1 MSLMIKIT
9 DVHARE
15 ILDSRGNPTVE
26 VEVTAQTETTG
37 RKTTARESVP
47 SGASTGRFEAIEL
60 RDGDPVYFGLG
71 VRKVVEHVNTKI
83 KDALLGMNVLGQGEI
98 DRAMVQLDGTDNKG
112 NLGANAILG
121 VSLAC
126 AKTAAKA
133 LDMPL
138 YRYIG
143 GVNAK
148 ELPVPMMNVING
160 GVHAKNALDFQEFM
174 IMPVGAKSFHDALR
188 MGAEVYH
195 FLRLI
200 LNEDGLAK
208 AVGDEGGF
216 APDFRNAGEVFAYLG
231 RAVEKAGY
239 RVGEDIVYAMDAAAS
254 ELYDEETGVYV
265 FPGET
270 RLSGRAC
277 SGSAAGGATDR
288 TGSGSAA
295 DGSMD
300 RAGSGSAADERAGEA
315 SAKDACA
322 ESVTRSAEEMIALYE
337 ELVDEFP
344 LVSIEDGLFEDD
356 WEGWQKLTT
365 RLSDRVQLV
374 GDDLFV
380 TNPKRIKCGI
390 DLKVANAVLVKVN
403 QIGTVTEALDAIEMA
418 RVSGYHAVISHRSGE
433 TEDAFIADLAVAVNA
448 GQIKTGAPCRAE
460 RTGKYNQLLRI
471 EEELGEQA
479 EFKSRVL

>member
-1 MSLMIKIT
+1 MSLKIKIT

-26 VEVTAQTETTG
+26 VEVTAETETTG

-60 RDGDPVYFGLG
+60 RDGDREYFGLG
-71 VRKVVEHVNTKI
+71 VKKVVDHVNTRI
-83 KDALLGMNVLGQGEI
+83 RESLLGMNVLEQALI
-98 DRAMVQLDGTDNKG
+98 DRRMVELDGTDNKG
-112 NLGANAILG
+112 SLGANAILG

-143 GVNAK
+143 GANAK

-160 GVHAKNALDFQEFM
+160 GAHAKNSLDFQEFM
-174 IMPVGAKSFHDALR
+174 IMPVGAKCYSEALR

-195 FLRLI
+195 FLRQI
-200 LNEDGLAK
+200 LNEDGLLT

-216 APDFRNAGEVFAYLG
+216 APDFADANEVFRYLG
-231 RAVEKAGY
+231 RAVELAGY
-239 RVGEDIVYAMDAAAS
+239 KVGKDVVYAMDAAAS
-254 ELYDEETGVYV
+254 ELYDEESGVYV

-270 RLSGRAC
+270 R
-277 SGSAAGGATDR
+277 AAGMEEADTGVEELTDR
-288 TGSGSAA
+288 
-295 DGSMD
+295 
-300 RAGSGSAADERAGEA
+300 EA
-315 SAKDACA
+315 SAKDGCAC
-322 ESVTRSAEEMIALYE
+322 SVTRDAGEMIALYE
-337 ELVDEFP
+337 ELVQKFP
-344 LVSIEDGLFEDD
+344 IVSIEDGLYEDD
-356 WEGWQKLTT
+356 WEGWQKLTA
-365 RLSDRVQLV
+365 RLGDKVQLV

-390 DLKVANAVLVKVN
+390 ELGAGNAVLVKVN
-403 QIGTVTEALDAIEMA
+403 QIGTLTEALDAIEMA
-418 RVSGYHAVISHRSGE
+418 KLAGYHTVISHRSGE
-433 TEDAFIADLAVAVNA
+433 TEDAFISDLAVAVNA

-460 RTGKYNQLLRI
+460 RTSKYNQLLRI
-471 EEELGEQA
+471 EEELGEVAAFSPCENLVA
-479 EFKSRVL
+479 ENNGKK

>member
-1 MSLMIKIT
+1 MSLKINIT

-26 VEVTAQTETTG
+26 VEVTAETETTG
-37 RKTTARESVP
+37 KKITARESVP

-60 RDGDPVYFGLG
+60 RDGDDKYFGLG
-71 VRKVVEHVNTKI
+71 VCKVVDHVNTKI
-83 KDALLGMNVLGQGEI
+83 REALLGRNILEQAAL
-98 DRAMVQLDGTDNKG
+98 DRVMVQLDGTDNKG
-112 NLGANAILG
+112 SLGANAILG

-160 GVHAKNALDFQEFM
+160 GVHAKNSLDFQEFM
-174 IMPVGAKSFHDALR
+174 IMPVGAKTYKDALR
-188 MGAEVYH
+188 MGAEIYH
-195 FLRLI
+195 FLRQI
-200 LNEDGLAK
+200 LNEDGLST

-216 APDFRNAGEVFAYLG
+216 APDFNGIKDVFEYLG
-231 RAVEKAGY
+231 RAVELAGY
-239 RVGEDIVYAMDAAAS
+239 RVGEDVVYAMDAAAS
-254 ELYDEETGVYV
+254 ELYDEETGVYI
-265 FPGET
+265 FPGES
-270 RLSGRAC
+270 RI
-277 SGSAAGGATDR
+277 AGKEPEEG
-288 TGSGSAA
+288 
-295 DGSMD
+295 
-300 RAGSGSAADERAGEA
+300 AGEG
-315 SAKDACA
+315 SSKDYCKD
-322 ESVTRSAEEMIALYE
+322 SVKRSSDEMIALYE
-337 ELVDEFP
+337 ELVEEFP
-344 LVSIEDGLFEDD
+344 IVSIEDGLFEDD
-356 WEGWQKLTT
+356 WEGWQKLTQ
-365 RLSDRVQLV
+365 RLGAKVQLV

-380 TNPKRIKCGI
+380 TNPKRIKCGV

-418 RVSGYHAVISHRSGE
+418 KFAGYHTVISHRSGE

-460 RTGKYNQLLRI
+460 RTSKYNQLLRI
-471 EEELGEQA
+471 EEELGEQG
-479 EFKSRVL
+479 EYKSLHKK